1 VKCGVEAHSRFKRV
15 MRMVTAVVEYVEVKY
30 DQASSDWRHTVRS
43 RAGLK
48 QEDKTKFA
56 SKTFPA
62 YWNACRAVDTTEGI
76 GGC

>member
-1 VKCGVEAHSRFKRV
+1 V

-48 QEDKTKFA
+48 WKDETKFV
-56 SKTFPA
+56 SKTLSTC
-62 YWNACRAVDTTEGI
+62 WNACRAVDTTEGI

>member
-1 VKCGVEAHSRFKRV
+1 MKGGVEAHSRSKRV

-30 DQASSDWRHTVRS
+30 DQASSDWRHTIRS

-48 QEDKTKFA
+48 QKDETKFA
-56 SKTFPA
+56 LKTFPA
-62 YWNACRAVDTTEGI
+62 CWNACKAVDTTEGI